1 MAASPFAADPPET
14 LRFVEMEGLTLLYHR
29 RSGLTHI
36 LAPPAPQI
44 LAALAAGPADAAAI
58 AERIRADFDLE
69 AEDPA
74 AAIAA
79 RLAELEAAGLV
90 WPAGEQKP
98 LSRFSREREGPAKR
112 EGEGL

>member
-1 MAASPFAADPPET
+1 MAASLYIADPPET
-14 LRFVEMEGLTLLYHR
+14 LRTVEVEGLTLLFHA

-44 LAALAAGPADAAAI
+44 LAALAAGPASPAEI
-58 AERIRADFDLE
+58 VERIGADFEVE

-90 WPAGEQKP
+90 WRA
-98 LSRFSREREGPAKR
+98 
-112 EGEGL
+112 

>member
-1 MAASPFAADPPET
+1 MAASLYAADPPET
-14 LRFVEMEGLTLLYHR
+14 HRTVELEGLTLLYHR

-44 LAALAAGPADAAAI
+44 LAALAAGPASAAEI
-58 AERIRADFDLE
+58 AARIGEDFEID

-79 RLAELEAAGLV
+79 RLAELEAAGLA
-90 WPAGEQKP
+90 W
-98 LSRFSREREGPAKR
+98 RT
-112 EGEGL
+112 